1 MGRAPPV
8 RVHFLLVLPLF
19 VALLLAAPPVAA
31 QDAEAPALPPP
42 ADAIRFTVVV
52 DAPEPPRGALEE
64 GLDLVRWQADDGMTL
79 DLLELLA
86 RDAAAQAREIAAV
99 QGFFNAEAEVAIDR
113 NASPVVVTVKL
124 RPGPPRAS
132 APRRST

>member
-1 MGRAPPV
+1 MGRVAAL

-19 VALLLAAPPVAA
+19 VALLFAAPPVEA

-42 ADAIRFTVVV
+42 ADAIRFKVVV
-52 DAPEPPRGALEE
+52 DAPQPPRAALEE

-99 QGFFNAEAEVAIDR
+99 QGYFNAEAEVAIDR
-113 NASPVVVTVKL
+113 KAEPVVVTVKL
-124 RPGPPRAS
+124 RPG
-132 APRRST
+132 APARV